1 MKRFKGVILPILFL
15 VFVVTCEST
24 VAQAPKDETPLS
36 GEVTPPPTEY
46 RVKIADPFIELHT
59 GPGSGYPIYYVV
71 DRGTEV
77 KVLRRKTDWYRIE
90 TDDGKS
96 GWASR
101 EQMKQTLTPSGE
113 QFRVI
118 EYDQGDFTQRQ
129 WVLGVTGGEF
139 EAAPVFTVFTAHS
152 FTENLAAEIHF
163 GQSVGSLSSS
173 TFVKT
178 NLIMQPLPELTYSPY
193 LTLGLGKIKVDSS
206 ATLIAQ
212 ADEENNFSQV
222 GLGIQRFVSR
232 NFLFRFEANEYV
244 IFSSDAIRSDNE
256 VVNEWKFGFAVFF

>member
-1 MKRFKGVILPILFL
+1 LKRFKGFALPILLLFCT
-15 VFVVTCEST
+15 VTCKST
-24 VAQAPKDETPLS
+24 LAQTPGDETPPVDE
-36 GEVTPPPTEY
+36 EVPTSSHY
-46 RVKIADPFIELHT
+46 RVTIADPFIELHT
-59 GPGSGYPIYYVV
+59 GPGSGYPIFYVI

-77 KVLRRKTDWYRIE
+77 NVLRRKTDWYRIE

-101 EQMKQTLTPSGE
+101 AQMKQTLTPGGE
-113 QFRVI
+113 QFKVI
-118 EYDQGDFTQRQ
+118 EYDQEDFTRRK

-139 EAAPVFTVFTAHS
+139 EAAPVFTVFTAYS
-152 FTENLAAEIHF
+152 FTENLAAEFHI
-163 GQSVGSLSSS
+163 GQSVGSKSSS
-173 TFVKT
+173 TFIKT
-178 NLIMQPLPELTYSPY
+178 NLIMQPLPDLTYSPY
-193 LTLGLGKIKVDSS
+193 MSLGLGIINVDPS

-232 NFLFRFEANEYV
+232 NFLFRLEANEYV

-256 VVNEWKFGFAVFF
+256 VVSEWKFGFAVFF